1 MNYPLISEYIEAM
14 RSAEDNFE
22 KLNNLRP
29 VLDDNGNPVMSSG
42 NFAVVFKMKDVE
54 TGKLY
59 AVKCFTREQEEREER
74 YREIINVLEQVKSPY
89 FVSTHYYN
97 KELFVDT
104 SQGDEMEFPVLVMDW
119 VEGICLDEYIRIIK
133 DNKAKRELL
142 AHKFQELVC
151 WLLPKHFA
159 HGDLKPDNII
169 VKDDGSIVLVDY
181 DGMFVPSLYGKP
193 ALELGT
199 PMFRYRNRT
208 LDDFN
213 EYIDDYAA
221 VFILLILKIGVM
233 HPNVIED
240 FEKEGNLFDIT
251 KSCATF
257 MNDKQIASIIS
268 AYIMVTNYGYLDRPL
283 IPSLIVNRANYN
295 HRKEMGLLYSARQGN
310 TRDMIE
316 LAKLYEEGESVAK
329 NIDKSMKW
337 YDLALKFGD
346 SNAACG
352 FCICLRRDPDIS
364 SMDYDVLFEKLY
376 QSGCTFTYC
385 RKGAVLSKDKN
396 QKKDYLTIAA
406 NHGFI
411 PALFRLAHL
420 YEFTLKDNESAITF
434 YTKAA
439 EQGYTVAMHA
449 LRRIYKNNPEESIKW
464 LTKAAKYGCKE
475 SQRELGNCFRK
486 GYGIDKNL
494 ERAYSWYEKA
504 AEQGDSYSQCG
515 LGLFNE
521 FGWTN
526 KTDYAKAAYWYE
538 LAAKQGVVLA
548 QYELGHLYIMGK
560 GVEENHNEAIYWLRK
575 AAEQGFSDAD
585 YELEQCCKIWNIID
599 DTNTNRLEINLNESF
614 QEDTY
619 SNDGKRFLCYGGWH
633 GGECVI
639 KEGTEILCDDSLNDL
654 YCEIEG
660 YNLYTIVL
668 PSTLKRIG
676 NNVFCASISEI
687 ISKSPNFIVENGFLL
702 SSDRETLYR
711 YFGKET
717 IVEIPNGIKYI
728 KGGAFSEL
736 DLQQVVIPSSV
747 IGVGDNPFAGCFL
760 CRNEMRIIS
769 YSDRIK
775 VHDDAMYDET
785 TKRLIAFWNSYIYSS
800 VKYDT
805 EIIGNNA
812 FFGTEIHHVHL
823 PDTIKKVAESAF
835 YHTTLDSLSV
845 SISYYKKIKNI
856 LPTYIIDYL
865 TTKEFFKL
873 D

>member
-1 MNYPLISEYIEAM
+1 MNYPLISEYIESI
-14 RSAEDNFE
+14 RSAEENFD
-22 KLNNLRP
+22 KLSNLRP
-29 VLDDNGNPVMSSG
+29 VLDSSGNPIMSSG
-42 NFAVVFKMKDVE
+42 NFAVVFKMKDTD

-74 YREIINVLEQVKSPY
+74 YQEIIKVLEQLKSPY
-89 FVSTHYYN
+89 FVSTHYYE

-104 SQGDEMEFPVLVMDW
+104 SQGDETEFPVLVMDW
-119 VEGICLDEYIRIIK
+119 VEGMCLDEYIQTIK
-133 DNKAKRELL
+133 DDKGKKGVL
-142 AHKFQELVC
+142 ARKFQEFVC

-213 EYIDDYAA
+213 EYVDDYAT
-221 VFILLILKIGVM
+221 VFILLILKIGIM
-233 HPNVIED
+233 HPDVIDD
-240 FEKEGNLFDIT
+240 FKKEGNQFDIT
-251 KSCATF
+251 KSCAAF
-257 MNDKQIASIIS
+257 MNDEQIASIIS
-268 AYIMVTNYGYLDRPL
+268 AYIMVANYGYLERPL
-283 IPSLIVNRANYN
+283 IPSLIASRANFN
-295 HRKEMGLLYSARQGN
+295 LAKEMNLLYSARQGN

-316 LAKLYEEGESVAK
+316 LAKLYEEGDSAAK

-337 YDLALKFGD
+337 YNLALKLGD

-385 RKGAVLSKDKN
+385 RKGEVLSKDKN

-411 PALFRLAHL
+411 PALFRLAQL

-439 EQGYTVAMHA
+439 EQGYTFAMHA
-449 LRRIYKNNPEESIKW
+449 LRHIYKNNPEESIKW
-464 LTKAAKYGCKE
+464 LIKAAKYGCKE

-486 GYGIDKNL
+486 GDGIDKNL
-494 ERAYSWYEKA
+494 ERAYFWYEKA

-526 KTDYAKAAYWYE
+526 KTDYTKAAYWYE
-538 LAAKQGVVLA
+538 LAAKQGFVLA
-548 QYELGHLYIMGK
+548 QYQLGHLYIMGK
-560 GVEENHNEAIYWLRK
+560 GVEEDHNEAIYWLRK
-575 AAEQGFSDAD
+575 AAEQGFSAAE
-585 YELEQCCKIWNIID
+585 YSLEQCCKIWNIID
-599 DTNTNRLEINLNESF
+599 DTNTNSIEINLNGSF

-633 GGECVI
+633 SGECII
-639 KEGTEILCDDSLNDL
+639 KEGTEILCDDSFNDL
-654 YCEIEG
+654 YHEIEG

-687 ISKSPNFIVENGFLL
+687 ISKSPNFIVENSFLL
-702 SSDRETLYR
+702 SRDRETLYR
-711 YFGKET
+711 YFGKEAK
-717 IVEIPNGIKYI
+717 IEIPNGIKYI
-728 KGGAFSEL
+728 KGGAFSKLE
-736 DLQQVVIPSSV
+736 LQQVIIPSSV
-747 IGVGDNPFAGCFL
+747 IGIGDNPFVGCYSIK
-760 CRNEMRIIS
+760 EIIS
-769 YSDRIK
+769 NSNKFLVMDNTL
-775 VHDDAMYDET
+775 YDVKE
-785 TKRLIAFWNSYIYSS
+785 KRLIGCWDYEASHMYIKSGTKS
-800 VKYDT
+800 
-805 EIIGNNA
+805 IGKNA
-812 FFGTEIHHVHL
+812 FFGLDFQYVDIPDSIEEI
-823 PDTIKKVAESAF
+823 DETSF
-835 YHTTLDSLSV
+835 YWC
-845 SISYYKKIKNI
+845 
-856 LPTYIIDYL
+856 
-865 TTKEFFKL
+865 FKL
-873 D
+873 CNIAIPSHQYKRIYNLIPSYIREYVLEDNGLPF